1 MISHRGLSVI
11 TPLPFGGGEKGGA
24 AISHVLTLFFFSQT
38 YTEEQNTQRR
48 TETLSQPIAQSIT
61 TNDGCNVL
69 WYIAVKSVISVV
81 CLQAFV
87 GSPCSQKG
95 FCSSVKICER
105 EKFQRAP
112 CVLFSQN
119 YTEEQNT
126 QGFTETLSQ
135 PIAQSITAKDGCWV
149 FNVGCWWLAI
159 GVSRWSRP
167 SLRGRG
173 RGEGPVLLCLLSLF
187 AERLLFICENL
198 WERKHPTNLLRS
210 KHCERENHS

>member
-1 MISHRGLSVI
+1 MISHRGISVI

-24 AISHVLTLFFFSQT
+24 AISHVLTLFFFSQN

-112 CVLFSQN
+112 CVLFSQKN
-119 YTEEQNT
+119 TEEQNS
-126 QGFTETLSQ
+126 QRCTETLSQ
-135 PIAQSITAKDGCWV
+135 PIAQSITANISSKVCDICRL
-149 FNVGCWWLAI
+149 LA
-159 GVSRWSRP
+159 GVC
-167 SLRGRG
+167 GF
-173 RGEGPVLLCLLSLF
+173 SLF

-198 WERKHPTNLLRS
+198 WERKIPTSPLCSFLTELHRRTEYTGFHRDIKS
-210 KHCERENHS
+210 TDSTEHYS